1 MSLTKPRIKVR
12 STLDPNGKRTWT
24 VRHNSDLISLP
35 VGWPNHRT
43 FRTWKA
49 AYREADLY
57 ARNDK
62 PPAPA
67 LPAHHYREQQ

>member
-12 STLDPNGKRTWT
+12 STLDSDGKRTWT
-24 VRHNSDLISLP
+24 VRQNSTLISLP

-43 FRTWKA
+43 FHTWRA
-49 AYREADLY
+49 AYCEADLY

-62 PPAPA
+62 PLAQTLKGDQP
-67 LPAHHYREQQ
+67 